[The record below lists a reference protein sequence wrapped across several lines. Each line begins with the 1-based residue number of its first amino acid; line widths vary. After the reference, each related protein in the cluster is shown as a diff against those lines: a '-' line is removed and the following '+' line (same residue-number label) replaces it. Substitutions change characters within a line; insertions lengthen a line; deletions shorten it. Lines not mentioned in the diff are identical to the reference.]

1 MIYCS
6 HTQKSHQVAAQ
17 SSSVAGFLIPRRSFI
32 SISSQSWKVSL
43 RIAVIS
49 CKDWSVGRRWG
60 WLLNIYM
67 LCVWVRKV
75 VSCAGRLFEISIEIS
90 SWCSQQYFIFFSL
103 RCCFVSVPHD
113 MFQKLLV
120 MVSFLCLTLSV
131 PKPDALCFLVCGNW
145 FSKCAVDELLN
156 YFVDVSWS
164 CIWLRALHLHLMLFD
179 VAPRQ
184 CWSIVSCILMLYLF
198 YSVDI
203 HRCTLATPIY
213 AWIHHLGS

>member
-6 HTQKSHQVAAQ
+6 HTQKSHQVAAR

-32 SISSQSWKVSL
+32 SVSSRSWKVSL

-90 SWCSQQYFIFFSL
+90 CWCSQQYFIFFSL
-103 RCCFVSVPHD
+103 SSVALSQFH
-113 MFQKLLV
+113 MTCSRNYLWWSHF
-120 MVSFLCLTLSV
+120 SASICLYPNLTCS
-131 PKPDALCFLVCGNW
+131 A
-145 FSKCAVDELLN
+145 
-156 YFVDVSWS
+156 SWS
-164 CIWLRALHLHLMLFD
+164 VGIHSQSVQQMNCWIILWLFHEAVSDWEPYIYIWCYLML
-179 VAPRQ
+179 PQQ
-184 CWSIVSCILMLYLF
+184 CWCIVSYILMLYLF

-203 HRCTLATPIY
+203 HRRTLATPIY
-213 AWIHHLGS
+213 AWIHHLSS